1 MATVKQTVA
10 LILRHVRAQESRARL
25 LRWAMDL
32 SQQDQRRH
40 AFRQELARACESL
53 GVFVSA

>member
-1 MATVKQTVA
+1 MLAVVHWTTA
-10 LILRHVRAQESRARL
+10 LIEDGDGQANRRL
-25 LRWAMDL
+25 SAMDL